1 MAIRPRGAAV
11 LDSLLRG
18 KGWIALVGV
27 LLAGIV
33 FFNVDVLELNRG
45 IAKDAERASALKRE
59 NSVLRTRVAQL
70 GSTERIQR
78 AAARLGLVLPQPGEI
93 RYLRAH
99 PSLDARKAAQSI
111 EAPAPRGAPPPTDNA
126 TPDPTPSE
134 GESTPTGSQTAA
146 GANGTAGGAAGQDST
161 AAGPQAQTGST
172 AAPSG

>member
-1 MAIRPRGAAV
+1 MARAATARSAPAPARAPRPRRAVRPARPPASRRAPKRLSPAPRRRSGPAAGIRPRGSAV

-27 LLAGIV
+27 LLTGIV
-33 FFNVDVLELNRG
+33 FFNVDLLELNRG

-59 NSVLRTRVAQL
+59 NSVLRTQVAQL

-78 AAARLGLVLPQPGEI
+78 AAVRLGLVLPQPGEI

-99 PSLDARKAAQSI
+99 PSVDARRAAQSI

-126 TPDPTPSE
+126 
-134 GESTPTGSQTAA
+134 
-146 GANGTAGGAAGQDST
+146 
-161 AAGPQAQTGST
+161 
-172 AAPSG
+172 